1 MAWLHHLL
9 RVKNTRSNTHSIK
22 YTRDGTAEMN
32 IYFILFSVRGKID
45 QSKTILFSHFPTEF
59 AFGGM
64 TMKYDFSL

>member
-1 MAWLHHLL
+1 
-9 RVKNTRSNTHSIK
+9 
-22 YTRDGTAEMN
+22 MN